1 MFFLKIYNVDKLKRN
16 DIRSQL
22 LPYHMTGRHDSVSLY
37 LSNDLFQWLENE
49 HYAEICSAKIY
60 LILIYRYQCMGVFH
74 PFYEFLEKLFTHINQ
89 DIHILFSLRLI
100 LNPLLNAINMKF
112 TIICVKVKMSN
123 S

>member
-1 MFFLKIYNVDKLKRN
+1 
-16 DIRSQL
+16 
-22 LPYHMTGRHDSVSLY
+22 
-37 LSNDLFQWLENE
+37 
-49 HYAEICSAKIY
+49 
-60 LILIYRYQCMGVFH
+60 MGVFH
-74 PFYEFLEKLFTHINQ
+74 HFYEFLEKLFTHINQ